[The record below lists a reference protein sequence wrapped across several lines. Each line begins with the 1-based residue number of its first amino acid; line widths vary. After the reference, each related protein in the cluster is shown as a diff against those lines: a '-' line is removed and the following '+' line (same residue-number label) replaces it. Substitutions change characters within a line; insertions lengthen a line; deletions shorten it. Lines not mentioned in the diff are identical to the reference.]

1 MCVNGV
7 NGMKKFYNHL
17 KRKEARASMEDVE
30 FLECQEEM
38 NKQVFE
44 QYTLVGRVIGRMMV
58 ALEYQHVLLSL
69 SLRSIRAGVPVQVEG
84 TPLL

>member
-1 MCVNGV
+1 MCGRGEPAAEWCERNEEIVQP
-7 NGMKKFYNHL
+7 L
-17 KRKEARASMEDVE
+17 EAQRRASMEDVE

-44 QYTLVGRVIGRMMV
+44 QYTLVDRVIGRMV

-69 SLRSIRAGVPVQVEG
+69 SLRSIRAGV
-84 TPLL
+84 LCK